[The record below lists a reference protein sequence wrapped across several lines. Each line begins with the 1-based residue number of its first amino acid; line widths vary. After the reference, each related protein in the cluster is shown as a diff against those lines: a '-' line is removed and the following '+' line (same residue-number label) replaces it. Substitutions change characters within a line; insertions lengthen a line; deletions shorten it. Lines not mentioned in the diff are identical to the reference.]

1 MKIGK
6 QLNRPSMGRI
16 TENLLSP
23 STLFNPLSE
32 NSMLE
37 KTVVKAKAKS
47 KKELI
52 REIMEIDSP
61 LLGGGDFNMVS
72 LERTNI
78 QNLDLILRMLKS

>member
-32 NSMLE
+32 TFMD
-37 KTVVKAKAKS
+37 KPKAKS

-61 LLGGGDFNMVS
+61 LLKGGEFNMES
-72 LERTNI
+72 LSRTNI
-78 QNLDLILRMLKS
+78 QNLDLILRMLKA

>member
-6 QLNRPSMGRI
+6 QPLRPLQGNPNGASF
-16 TENLLSP
+16 TTPLQENL
-23 STLFNPLSE
+23 
-32 NSMLE
+32 ML
-37 KTVVKAKAKS
+37 KAIVKAKAPS

-61 LLGGGDFNMVS
+61 LLGGGDFNSVS

-78 QNLDLILRMLKS
+78 QNLELILRMLKS

>member
-6 QLNRPSMGRI
+6 QPLRPLQGNPNGASF
-16 TENLLSP
+16 TTPLQEN
-23 STLFNPLSE
+23 F
-32 NSMLE
+32 M
-37 KTVVKAKAKS
+37 KAVVKAKAPS

-61 LLGGGDFNMVS
+61 LLGGGDFNSVS

-78 QNLDLILRMLKS
+78 QNLELILRMLKA

>member
-6 QLNRPSMGRI
+6 QPLRPLQGNPNGASF
-16 TENLLSP
+16 TTPLQENL
-23 STLFNPLSE
+23 
-32 NSMLE
+32 ML
-37 KTVVKAKAKS
+37 KAIVKAKAPS

-52 REIMEIDSP
+52 REIMEIDSS
-61 LLGGGDFNMVS
+61 LLQGGEFDMVS

>member
-52 REIMEIDSP
+52 REIVEIDSP
-61 LLGGGDFNMVS
+61 LLGGGEFNMAS

>member
-37 KTVVKAKAKS
+37 KAVVKPKAKS

-52 REIMEIDSP
+52 REIVEIDSP
-61 LLGGGDFNMVS
+61 LLGGGEFNMAS

>member
-6 QLNRPSMGRI
+6 QPLRPLQGNPNGASF
-16 TENLLSP
+16 TTPLQEN
-23 STLFNPLSE
+23 F
-32 NSMLE
+32 ME
-37 KTVVKAKAKS
+37 KAIVKAKAKS

-52 REIMEIDSP
+52 KEIMEIDSP

-78 QNLDLILRMLKS
+78 QNLDLILRMLKA

>member
-6 QLNRPSMGRI
+6 QPLRPLQGNPNGASF
-16 TENLLSP
+16 TTPLQEN
-23 STLFNPLSE
+23 F
-32 NSMLE
+32 ML
-37 KTVVKAKAKS
+37 KAIVKAKAPS

-52 REIMEIDSP
+52 REIMEIDSS
-61 LLGGGDFNMVS
+61 LLQGGEFDMVS

>member
-32 NSMLE
+32 TFMD
-37 KTVVKAKAKS
+37 KPKAKS

-61 LLGGGDFNMVS
+61 LLQGGDFNSDS
-72 LERTNI
+72 LSRTNI
-78 QNLDLILRMLKS
+78 QNLELILRMLKA

>member
-6 QLNRPSMGRI
+6 QPLRPLQGNPNGASF
-16 TENLLSP
+16 TTPLQEN
-23 STLFNPLSE
+23 F
-32 NSMLE
+32 ME
-37 KTVVKAKAKS
+37 KAIVKAKAKS

-78 QNLDLILRMLKS
+78 QNLDLILRMLKA